1 MNEACL
7 GNLEGVAYLER
18 YAFELAETLSR
29 DRITAIYSAGG
40 GSSSDAWLTIRSN
53 VLNKPILLMQ
63 QVSGAAGAAILAA
76 SRTHF
81 QSLEEAARAMTQTSR
96 KIHPAPELAA
106 FHDQQYQRFI
116 ALLNEKG
123 YIHPQRNHA

>member
-81 QSLEEAARAMTQTSR
+81 QSLEEAARAMTDR
-96 KIHPAPELAA
+96 KST
-106 FHDQQYQRFI
+106 R
-116 ALLNEKG
+116 LNSS
-123 YIHPQRNHA
+123 H